1 MIVPILLFLLPHAIS
16 LPTSRHDNT
25 NTACNLLTSDHTAY
39 DCLPDLSLESAI
51 SASQR
56 RHDIRGADDTEG
68 PSTCP
73 DGKNTVMYYEVTDW
87 HRVNKVCECRGK
99 HQFYNEATK
108 RCHCPPSFIPSYD
121 NQGVLSCHPR
131 PSQHTVDP
139 AQQQQTL
146 RFISRKKKGSMR
158 ESSGANDQAPMKGID
173 VERNGEVGLDC
184 GWGQK
189 SCKVGGQWACLDVTS
204 GLTTCGGCP
213 GEPETID
220 CTAIPGVSSVQCVL
234 GQCRIDSCRSGFVL
248 DGKHSGSPAEASC
261 VYKPRQRFG
270 ARKQQ

>member
-1 MIVPILLFLLPHAIS
+1 MIVPILLLLLPQAIS

-51 SASQR
+51 TASQR
-56 RHDIRGADDTEG
+56 RHDIRGADDGEA

-99 HQFYNEATK
+99 HQCKFSTLDFYIHLTRPPVYNEATK

-173 VERNGEVGLDC
+173 LERKGDEVLLC

-189 SCKVGGQWACLDVTS
+189 SCKVGGEWACLE
-204 GLTTCGGCP
+204 L
-213 GEPETID
+213 
-220 CTAIPGVSSVQCVL
+220 VSFH
-234 GQCRIDSCRSGFVL
+234 SC
-248 DGKHSGSPAEASC
+248 SPSMGR
-261 VYKPRQRFG
+261 VSWMKS
-270 ARKQQ
+270 